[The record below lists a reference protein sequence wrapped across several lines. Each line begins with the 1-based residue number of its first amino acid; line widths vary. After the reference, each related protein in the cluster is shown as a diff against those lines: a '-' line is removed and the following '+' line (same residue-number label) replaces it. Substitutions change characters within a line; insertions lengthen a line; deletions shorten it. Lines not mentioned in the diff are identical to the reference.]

1 MEVGNRFDEV
11 VEILTLNDKAIESGS
26 ELPSK
31 SNIFYVNLFHT
42 LFGSVKIQGLEKYRC
57 ICKVYLLTS
66 LNRIIIII
74 IIDNMT
80 GQLPFQS

>member
-11 VEILTLNDKAIESGS
+11 VEILTLNNKAIGS
-26 ELPSK
+26 
-31 SNIFYVNLFHT
+31 IFYVNLFHT

-66 LNRIIIII
+66 LDLIIIII
-74 IIDNMT
+74 IIDNVT
-80 GQLPFQS
+80 GQ